1 MEEKH
6 PSYWIRIPVLTIDL
20 LTAAVLYLI
29 SFIVLYNVF
38 FRDTP
43 TAYELGYNI
52 GSQQVVIEQLLVV
65 LFGALVWLVYS
76 LIVGLVFSKSFGH
89 LLLGLKLSSHDNSKF
104 RNIFSITFSPLIFFD
119 KLLGVTVVR
128 SRKINLFTKIIT
140 VLASLGSLIA
150 IPGLLFYVF
159 MIFFLLIPRA
169 GTDDNFTLCGE
180 RFCLVKANTSCK
192 KNLDFISSRVV
203 EIVGKNFTG
212 TGFLI
217 SDSLVLTN
225 YHVIEEETVVLI
237 RESNGRIS
245 KANVYNVNPNLD
257 IAILVGQFT
266 KGEHIQFVN
275 PTDFKEGTTDLYAI
289 GFPSSVLRQTGTG
302 TLTVTSGV
310 YSAFLD
316 YKDEGFQLV

>member
-1 MEEKH
+1 M
-6 PSYWIRIPVLTIDL
+6 
-20 LTAAVLYLI
+20 
-29 SFIVLYNVF
+29 
-38 FRDTP
+38 
-43 TAYELGYNI
+43 
-52 GSQQVVIEQLLVV
+52 
-65 LFGALVWLVYS
+65 
-76 LIVGLVFSKSFGH
+76 VFSKSFGH

-104 RNIFSITFSPLIFFD
+104 RNIFSITFSSLIFFD
-119 KLLGVTVVR
+119 KLLGATLVQ

-150 IPGLLFYVF
+150 IPGLLFYFF
-159 MIFFLLIPRA
+159 MIFFLLISRA
-169 GTDDNFTLCGE
+169 GTDDSFTLCGG

-192 KNLDFISSRVV
+192 KNLDFISWRVV

-217 SDSLVLTN
+217 SDSLVFTN

-237 RESNGRIS
+237 RESNGRIL

-289 GFPSSVLRQTGTG
+289 GFSSSVLQHTETG

-316 YKDEGFQLV
+316 YKDEGFQLVQTDAAVNPGNSGGPLVNKCGQVFGMIALREKFDPYTNKIKEGLSFAISSTTLVPEINRLTK